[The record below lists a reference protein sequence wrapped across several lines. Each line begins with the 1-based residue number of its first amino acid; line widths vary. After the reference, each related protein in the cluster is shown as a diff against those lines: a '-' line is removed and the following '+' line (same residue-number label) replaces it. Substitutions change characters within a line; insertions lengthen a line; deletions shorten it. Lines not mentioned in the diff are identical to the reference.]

1 MTDVTILGMLAGNLP
16 SIIGII
22 IGGLCIAVGVHFVPV
37 GGAPAA
43 MAQATGIG
51 TGTVQLAAGSGLTG
65 LLAAG
70 YMYMRIVADG
80 TVVPSLPYVPGVS
93 DVLLICATGAVGAM
107 IMITVTM
114 LVGNWVYI
122 YGVGVPPASAK
133 VDYDPIT
140 GDSQAPYV
148 AAGTVGQGIPTVSYV
163 SGAIGGLLGGLGGSL
178 VYCMLMWVNGDPAI
192 SSIFAIGV
200 FLVNAVLPSYN
211 IQGTIEGFHDPKFK
225 RLPKA
230 ILACFIA
237 SLLCGIV
244 AVIIPSGA
252 MLAGGL

>member
-1 MTDVTILGMLAGNLP
+1 MTDITIVGMLAGNLP

-70 YMYMRIVADG
+70 YMYMVMSAGGAEVGMSQIA
-80 TVVPSLPYVPGVS
+80 
-93 DVLLICATGAVGAM
+93 LICATGAVGAM
-107 IMITVTM
+107 IMISVTM

-133 VDYDPIT
+133 RDYDPIT
-140 GDSQAPYV
+140 KDPQAPYV
-148 AAGTVGQGIPTVSYV
+148 AAGTVGQGLPTVCFV

-178 VYCMLMWVNGDPAI
+178 IYCMLMWVNADPAI
-192 SSIFAIGV
+192 SSIFAIGIFV
-200 FLVNAVLPSYN
+200 VNAVLPSYN

-225 RLPKA
+225 RVPKA
-230 ILACFIA
+230 IVACFVA
-237 SLLCGIV
+237 SLLCGII
-244 AVIIPSGA
+244 AVIIPSAA
-252 MLAGGL
+252 MLAGGA

>member
-1 MTDVTILGMLAGNLP
+1 MTDIVTMLTMNWE

-70 YMYMRIVADG
+70 YMYMSLSAGG
-80 TVVPSLPYVPGVS
+80 TVVPGVS

-133 VDYDPIT
+133 KDYDPIT
-140 GDSQAPYV
+140 GDPQAPYV
-148 AAGTVGQGIPTVSYV
+148 AAGTVGQGIPTVCFV
-163 SGAIGGLLGGLGGSL
+163 SGAIGGLLGGLGGS
-178 VYCMLMWVNGDPAI
+178 MI
-192 SSIFAIGV
+192 RSSSECQRL
-200 FLVNAVLPSYN
+200 FL
-211 IQGTIEGFHDPKFK
+211 
-225 RLPKA
+225 R
-230 ILACFIA
+230 A
-237 SLLCGIV
+237 SLHRFS
-244 AVIIPSGA
+244 AESSQ
-252 MLAGGL
+252 

>member
-16 SIIGII
+16 SILGII

-70 YMYMRIVADG
+70 YMYMTISNPAPGV
-80 TVVPSLPYVPGVS
+80 TVIPGVS

-133 VDYDPIT
+133 RDYDPIT
-140 GDSQAPYV
+140 GDPQAPYV
-148 AAGTVGQGIPTVSYV
+148 AAGTVGQGIPTVCFV

>member
-1 MTDVTILGMLAGNLP
+1 
-16 SIIGII
+16 
-22 IGGLCIAVGVHFVPV
+22 
-37 GGAPAA
+37 
-43 MAQATGIG
+43 
-51 TGTVQLAAGSGLTG
+51 
-65 LLAAG
+65 
-70 YMYMRIVADG
+70 
-80 TVVPSLPYVPGVS
+80 
-93 DVLLICATGAVGAM
+93 M

-133 VDYDPIT
+133 RDYDPIT
-140 GDSQAPYV
+140 GDPQAPYV
-148 AAGTVGQGIPTVSYV
+148 AAGTVGQGIPTVCFV

-192 SSIFAIGV
+192 SSIFAIAV

-237 SLLCGIV
+237 SLLCGII
-244 AVIIPSGA
+244 AVTIPGAA
-252 MLAGGL
+252 MLGGA

>member
-1 MTDVTILGMLAGNLP
+1 MLATNWI

-22 IGGLCIAVGVHFVPV
+22 IGGICIAVGVHFVPV

-70 YMYMRIVADG
+70 YMYMALSAEGANVGMSQIA
-80 TVVPSLPYVPGVS
+80 
-93 DVLLICATGAVGAM
+93 LICATGAVGAM
-107 IMITVTM
+107 IMISVTM

-133 VDYDPIT
+133 RDYDPIT
-140 GDSQAPYV
+140 GDSQTPYV
-148 AAGTVGQGIPTVSYV
+148 AAGTVGQGLPTVCFV
-163 SGAIGGLLGGLGGSL
+163 SGAMGGLLGGLGGSL

-211 IQGTIEGFHDPKFK
+211 IQGTIEGYHDPKFK
-225 RLPKA
+225 RVPKA

-237 SLLCGIV
+237 SLLCGII
-244 AVIIPSGA
+244 AVTIPGI
-252 MLAGGL
+252 GGL

>member
-1 MTDVTILGMLAGNLP
+1 MTDITVGLMLTDNLP

-22 IGGLCIAVGVHFVPV
+22 LGGICIAVGVHFVPV

-70 YMYMRIVADG
+70 YMYMTLSTLPSGVIVE
-80 TVVPSLPYVPGVS
+80 PGIS
-93 DVLLICATGAVGAM
+93 QIILICATGAVGAM
-107 IMITVTM
+107 IMISVTM

-133 VDYDPIT
+133 KDYDPIT

-148 AAGTVGQGIPTVSYV
+148 AAGTVGQGMPTVCFV
-163 SGAIGGLLGGLGGSL
+163 SGAMGGLLGGLGGSL
-178 VYCMLMWVNGDPAI
+178 IYCMLMWVNGDPAI

-225 RLPKA
+225 RVPKA

-237 SLLCGIV
+237 SLLCGII
-244 AVIIPSGA
+244 AVMIPGA
-252 MLAGGL
+252 AMIGGA

>member
-1 MTDVTILGMLAGNLP
+1 MTEITVGLMLAEHWQ

-70 YMYMRIVADG
+70 PGITEIV
-80 TVVPSLPYVPGVS
+80 
-93 DVLLICATGAVGAM
+93 LICATGAVGAM

-133 VDYDPIT
+133 RDYDPIT
-140 GDSQAPYV
+140 GDPQAPYV
-148 AAGTVGQGIPTVSYV
+148 APGTVGQGIPTVCFV

-178 VYCMLMWVNGDPAI
+178 IYCMLMWVNGDPAI

-225 RLPKA
+225 RVPKA

-237 SLLCGIV
+237 SLLCGII

-252 MLAGGL
+252 MLAGGS